1 MFQNGARRQ
10 PSNVKR
16 HALIGRQLTHC
27 PRCES
32 DLIQIESLHPLAS
45 EGTLVERRC
54 PDCGHGDEIE
64 LKTAVA
70 EDLCHLAAELA
81 AGLHVLAD
89 RLEATDE
96 PLYPAAR

>member
-1 MFQNGARRQ
+1 MFQNDAPRQ
-10 PSNVKR
+10 PSNVRR
-16 HALIGRQLTHC
+16 HASIGRQLTHC
-27 PRCES
+27 PSCES

-45 EGTLVERRC
+45 EGTMVERRC

-70 EDLCHLAAELA
+70 DQLCHHAAELA
-81 AGLHVLAD
+81 AALHVIAD

-96 PLYPAAR
+96 LLYPAR